1 MKQLSFVVWLLCL
14 LLGTACSSDDKRPAD
29 LPQINLEKMHYALA
43 KGSTEVKLVAEE
55 PTATEVVIPF
65 TLYGK
70 AVEGTDYT
78 LSAHAFTFKPGEQE
92 ATVTFTRIEE
102 SIGDEGSELT
112 LNLDRHAAPQGFVL
126 GLLNYTV
133 VELMGKNTVIASFK
147 KNADLLTL
155 SGNFNIQLEKM
166 SGGVY
171 KTPAALTYPIEV
183 DPSSTAVEGVH
194 FEFVNGPFAKI
205 AKGRYEG
212 SVALRFLK
220 HEPGKD
226 RLVLRLGEM
235 PGYGNGG
242 NPTIQINVQ
251 GAYNISGTWAFR
263 SITNKEWWENMWYE
277 DTSNFP
283 TGTEEDQ
290 LVFEG
295 TDYRAYTFTPKLSG
309 GLKNYFT
316 AACPVTFLN
325 EREEQFQ
332 EIGMGRE
339 LANIAVLEFDHIN
352 VNFSATQSRIRKAVV
367 GFRILRETGSPDVL
381 ECTIY
386 DYEPTDFL
394 NGVYEMY
401 KDYGSDPI
409 MLEAPLRLQFVR
421 VK

>member
-29 LPQINLEKMHYALA
+29 LPQINLDKMHYALA

-147 KNADLLTL
+147 RNTDLLTL
-155 SGNFNIQLEKM
+155 SGNFSIQLEKM
-166 SGGVY
+166 SGGIY

-205 AKGRYEG
+205 PKGRYEG

-226 RLVLRLGEM
+226 RLILRLGEM

-251 GAYNISGTWAFR
+251 GAYNISGTWR
-263 SITNKEWWENMWYE
+263 SGPSPTRSVGDHVVRGY
-277 DTSNFP
+277 SNFP
-283 TGTEEDQ
+283 LRERKRTNWYSRE
-290 LVFEG
+290 
-295 TDYRAYTFTPKLSG
+295 DYRSYTFTPKLSG